1 MEPETILRI
10 LNAGLSAAVD
20 ESRGPGQGA
29 RITLAAIDESIAK
42 HTDPIA
48 RDFQRG
54 QIVLFDLLK
63 RAHEELARAREASE
77 ERLAG
82 VRAELT
88 ELTTLHRGLVEQ
100 IAALTEDVRRLAA
113 PDAREPKPTIEPE
126 APPSAAPSATFLADH
141 HTQRIAR
148 LVAFIA
154 GKGPP
159 YATRDQRALR
169 ALARSALDDLLAEL
183 DLDECVL
190 DLAPDV
196 AGFNAAIRDAARER
210 GLTPAELAEATG
222 LRLIPCAT
230 FLGGAAVTRTGA
242 ALAIAAALDLD
253 LRVRPRVRSAPIPDS
268 ARPARL
274 QVLGP

>member
-20 ESRGPGQGA
+20 ESRGPGQGT

-63 RAHEELARAREASE
+63 RAYEELARAREASE
-77 ERLAG
+77 DRLAG

-88 ELTTLHRGLVEQ
+88 ELTALHRGLVEQ

-113 PDAREPKPTIEPE
+113 PDAREPE
-126 APPSAAPSATFLADH
+126 APPSAAAPATFLADH

-196 AGFNAAIRDAARER
+196 AGFNAAIRDAARDR

-230 FLGGAAVTRTGA
+230 FLGGGAVTRTGA